1 MTNKE
6 IDFLILGAG
15 VTGLAAGLELKES
28 SIIIEK
34 ECRPGGLV
42 RTHCF
47 DNGYWFDHVL
57 HLLHFKDTEIQE
69 RIQVLMG
76 DMLQRCSPAAW
87 IECSAGTVLYPFQ
100 LNLGALNEKAR
111 NKCISDYAKMFFSAV
126 DKSSADNYRQ
136 YLALTFGNAMCD
148 LFYFPYNEK
157 LYKYPLEQ
165 IAADALLWNLH
176 RPSFEEILDGSFN
189 PNRLKETY
197 NTNAFYPCPPVDS
210 PVRGME
216 ALVQSLSSNLNNI
229 QLNSEVVHID
239 TRLQLVHILKNGI
252 PDKIHYN
259 YGCLST
265 IPLPRLMRLCSDVPE
280 QLLKRADQLIFT
292 KVYSI
297 AISVK
302 GKRPEGTGHWR
313 YYTNPDIP
321 FTRLIFM
328 TAFDTN
334 NAPQDGW
341 GLLAE
346 VTCNEKETI
355 DTGRLV
361 QQTINAVKTLGYF
374 DETQQI
380 VGTHIWPVEFAYVI
394 FTPETKCIVEDCFEF
409 LEQYGIAA
417 AGRYGKWQYSSI
429 YQNIKEGFTWAK
441 EVSEKVSV

>member
-1 MTNKE
+1 
-6 IDFLILGAG
+6 
-15 VTGLAAGLELKES
+15 
-28 SIIIEK
+28 
-34 ECRPGGLV
+34 
-42 RTHCF
+42 
-47 DNGYWFDHVL
+47 
-57 HLLHFKDTEIQE
+57 
-69 RIQVLMG
+69 
-76 DMLQRCSPAAW
+76 
-87 IECSAGTVLYPFQ
+87 
-100 LNLGALNEKAR
+100 
-111 NKCISDYAKMFFSAV
+111 
-126 DKSSADNYRQ
+126 
-136 YLALTFGNAMCD
+136 
-148 LFYFPYNEK
+148 
-157 LYKYPLEQ
+157 
-165 IAADALLWNLH
+165 
-176 RPSFEEILDGSFN
+176 
-189 PNRLKETY
+189 
-197 NTNAFYPCPPVDS
+197 
-210 PVRGME
+210 
-216 ALVQSLSSNLNNI
+216 
-229 QLNSEVVHID
+229 
-239 TRLQLVHILKNGI
+239 
-252 PDKIHYN
+252 
-259 YGCLST
+259 
-265 IPLPRLMRLCSDVPE
+265 MRLCSDVPE